1 MNAVGERPGSGPEW
15 RKLDPQV
22 RKMWFVTAFTYP
34 LIGALILGLPG
45 FFIVREVAEDR
56 KNLAWMGQYAWAAPV
71 LVYVV
76 PVLVSLLTLG
86 LRYGAWR
93 YRVTDNDVA
102 TRHGVIYR
110 RRLYVGRNRIQHVDV
125 NAGPVERLFGLTE
138 LTVHTAG
145 GHALSVPGLTEP
157 EAERIRHTLMRSE
170 VVAAPKPPLS
180 APPAIEGETPA
191 P

>member
-102 TRHGVIYR
+102 TRHG
-110 RRLYVGRNRIQHVDV
+110 GD
-125 NAGPVERLFGLTE
+125 
-138 LTVHTAG
+138 
-145 GHALSVPGLTEP
+145 
-157 EAERIRHTLMRSE
+157 
-170 VVAAPKPPLS
+170 LS
-180 APPAIEGETPA
+180 APIVCGAEPDSARRCERRAGGAAFWFDGADGAYGGRARAFGTGLD
-191 P
+191 